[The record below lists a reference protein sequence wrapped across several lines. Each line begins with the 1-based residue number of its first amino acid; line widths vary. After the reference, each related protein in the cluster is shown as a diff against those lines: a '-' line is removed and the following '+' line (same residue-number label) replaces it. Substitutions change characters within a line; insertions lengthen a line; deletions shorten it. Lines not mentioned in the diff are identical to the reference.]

1 MIMVSPSFAVWVIT
15 SSLVANAYGA
25 SVKSWFVQE
34 RRDSAPESFVRAGKA
49 PADKVLNMRINL
61 AMGDQAGLEQ
71 ALERASNPESPTF
84 REWLSK
90 EQVCNSLR
98 LSTWG
103 CILTSFSYFLG

>member
-1 MIMVSPSFAVWVIT
+1 MVSPSFTVWVIA
-15 SSLVANAYGA
+15 SLVASVHGA

-34 RRDSAPESFVRAGKA
+34 QRASAPESFVHAGKA

-90 EQVCNSLR
+90 EQVCSSLS
-98 LSTWG
+98 L
-103 CILTSFSYFLG
+103 IM